1 MNASR
6 RGSILVGMLWCLAL
20 VFVIVVGV
28 LHSSHLEL
36 QVVKNHGDQIQAH
49 YLALAGVEKAK
60 ALLYQDIGTRKRAAR
75 NHSGELYDAP
85 AEFKDIKFGRGAFS
99 VIRSGRAEEGGGL
112 KYGISDEESRLNIN
126 QASATELGKL
136 YGLAPEVAAAIV
148 DWRDGDQNTT
158 PNGAEADYYLSLRP
172 PYLPRNGPFETVREL
187 LQVRGVTRDL
197 LLGEDAN
204 GNGLLDPEENDGNA
218 SPPPDNHD
226 GVLDA
231 GWSELLAVHSTGSS
245 LDAAGQ
251 ERVNVQ
257 SADES
262 ALTGVPGI
270 TSDIAK
276 AIVASRNQNRI
287 ETLADLLDVT
297 SAPPNAGGQ
306 PNNGGPNRGPGG
318 GNPGNFSPPGG
329 GGGQKVIDQNL
340 LYEIADQVT
349 TGEDREQAGVVNVN
363 TASVAVLKCLPG
375 LDEQLAQAIVSY
387 RQSAGFLANPAY
399 LLKVPGITREIFKQL
414 APRVSVRSETFRI
427 LSEGTVRSTGV
438 RSRIEAVVR
447 FGSGTVTTLSYRE
460 DL

>member
-1 MNASR
+1 MKASR

-28 LHSSHLEL
+28 LHSSHMEL

-49 YLALAGVEKAK
+49 YLALAGIEKAK
-60 ALLYQDIGTRKRAAR
+60 ALLHQDATTRKRAAR

-85 AEFKDIKFGRGAFS
+85 ADFKEIGYGRGTFS
-99 VIRSGRAEEGGGL
+99 VIRQGRADEGGGT
-112 KYGISDEESRLNIN
+112 KYGISDEESRLNLN
-126 QASATELGKL
+126 QASVTDFGKI
-136 YGLAPEVAAAIV
+136 YGLAPEIAAAIV

-158 PNGAEADYYLSLRP
+158 PNGAEADFYLSMRP
-172 PYLPRNGPFETVREL
+172 PYQPRNGPFETVREL

-218 SPPPDNHD
+218 SAPPDNQD

-231 GWSELLAVHSTGSS
+231 GWSELLAVHSTGRNE
-245 LDAAGQ
+245 DAAGQ
-251 ERVNVQ
+251 ARVNVQ

-270 TSDIAK
+270 TTDIAK
-276 AIVASRNQNRI
+276 AIVSSRGQKQL

-306 PNNGGPNRGPGG
+306 PNNAGPNRGRGG
-318 GNPGNFSPPGG
+318 GGPQNFSQG
-329 GGGQKVIDQNL
+329 GGGQKMIDENL
-340 LYEIADQVT
+340 LYEIGDQVT
-349 TGEDREQAGVVNVN
+349 AGEDREQTGAVNVN
-363 TASVAVLKCLPG
+363 TASVTVLKCLPG

-387 RQSAGFLANPAY
+387 RQSAGFLANVAH
-399 LLKVPGITREIFKQL
+399 LLKVPGITRDIFKQL

-427 LSEGTVRSTGV
+427 VSEGKIRSTGV
-438 RSRIEAVVR
+438 RSRIEVVVR
-447 FGSGTVTTLSYRE
+447 FGSGSVTTLSYRE